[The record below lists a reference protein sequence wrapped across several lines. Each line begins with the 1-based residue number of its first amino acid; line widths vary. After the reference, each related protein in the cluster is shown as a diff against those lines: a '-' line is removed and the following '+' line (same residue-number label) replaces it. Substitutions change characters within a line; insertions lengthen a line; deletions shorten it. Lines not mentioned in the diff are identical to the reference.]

1 MQENQ
6 APIPSERLRRHI
18 LSHISREECR
28 RARIYVGAS
37 AAAILLSIAGIV
49 ASVQYM
55 LQAMRL
61 SSSYEYLSLLLS
73 DADIIFANWQAYTL
87 SLLESIPL
95 LPILLSLVA
104 CFTLLVAI
112 RTLAN
117 NLRTGLVPS
126 FSS

>member
-1 MQENQ
+1 MRENP

-18 LSHISREECR
+18 LTHISREECR
-28 RARIYVGAS
+28 RARIYVLAS
-37 AAAILLSIAGIV
+37 AAAILLSVAGIAV
-49 ASVQYM
+49 SVQYM

-73 DADIIFANWQAYTL
+73 DADIVFANWQAFTL

-95 LPILLSLVA
+95 LPVLMSLVA
-104 CFTLLVAI
+104 AFALLVAI
-112 RTLAN
+112 RTFAN

-126 FSS
+126 FGN